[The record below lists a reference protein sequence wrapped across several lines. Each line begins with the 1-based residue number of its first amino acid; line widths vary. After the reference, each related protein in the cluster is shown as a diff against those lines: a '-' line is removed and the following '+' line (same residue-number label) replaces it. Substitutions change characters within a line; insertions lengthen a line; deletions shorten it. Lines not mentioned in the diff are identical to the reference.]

1 MSLRRAGRLSA
12 MMLAALLMVACG
24 QVYRPVVI
32 PCSAGGVPGCPP
44 EPAPTPASFHAV
56 FGISTNLP
64 NAPGGAFQIDVG
76 GDSIIAETPTS
87 DQSAPN
93 LGANPTYAAV
103 LPNDTRLFVASAGS
117 VEGLVDAVSY
127 VAPAFQSTIATG
139 FGPVANVNLPYQSS
153 SITAISESGNLVTA
167 TLSAALS
174 TMSNP
179 AGYTIVITNVIIPN
193 CLLPACNP
201 NAYDGAFPLVSN
213 NGTTITYSNPNTGLA
228 LGGLGGTAT
237 FPPQPV
243 FLASSQNTAMYV
255 ANYNTNSIFAINTT
269 ANTVSNTATYPAV
282 GVHPVSLA
290 ELPNGLKLY
299 SANEGDNTVSSL
311 TVQALTPNVVTVPA
325 GVTLTNPVW
334 VVARGDSQKVYVL
347 TEGSATAQGELLT
360 IDTATD
366 TINPNPLPVGSGA
379 NFLYFDLYLNRLYV
393 VNPATSMVYV
403 FSDTGGAN
411 DTPVQLAAISFGL
424 GSAPCPTGPSA
435 CVPTS
440 VTSLT
445 DGSRFYVASYQLAT
459 SCPDPFIGAASSCI
473 IPGLTVFDA
482 PSILP
487 KITPALTLLTYP
499 PFAADVATNQ
509 YQYGV
514 PQVGSCASPV
524 LPAVYAPGD
533 TRFRVFTTSSEDA
546 SHVYVSMCDAGA
558 IAVINTTD
566 ANVNGIGGGT
576 TPADSLVTDLS
587 TAVGVCTQ
595 TSCNTA
601 ATISAFSIANNVVTF
616 QGANQFAAGQ
626 QITISGLSTGSY
638 LNNLNLTVLGTGL
651 TASQFEVDFTYS
663 NVSLTSDS
671 GTAVPLPPLQTPI
684 FLLTG
689 Q

>member
-1 MSLRRAGRLSA
+1 MSLRRAGRLAA
-12 MMLAALLMVACG
+12 MVLPSLLMVACG

-64 NAPGGAFQIDVG
+64 NAPGGAMQIDVG

-103 LPNDTRLFVASAGS
+103 LPNDSRLFVASAGS
-117 VEGLVDAVSY
+117 VEGGVDAVSY
-127 VAPAFQSTIATG
+127 LGPAFQSTQATG
-139 FGPVANVNLPYQSS
+139 FGPVANVNLPYQAS

-167 TLSAALS
+167 TLSAPLS
-174 TMSNP
+174 TP
-179 AGYTIVITNVIIPN
+179 VGYTVVITNVIIPN
-193 CLLPACNP
+193 CSQPSCNP
-201 NAYDGAFPLVSN
+201 NAYDGAFALVSN
-213 NGTTITYSNPNTGLA
+213 GGTTITYSNPNANLA
-228 LGGLGGTAT
+228 PGSIGGTAT

-243 FLASSQNTAMYV
+243 FLNSTQNTAMFV
-255 ANYNTNSIFAINTT
+255 ANYNTNSIFAINAT
-269 ANTVSNTATYPAV
+269 ANTVSNSVAV

-299 SANEGDNTVSSL
+299 SANQGDNTVSSV
-311 TVQALTPNVVTVPA
+311 TVQTLTPNVVTVPS
-325 GVTLTNPVW
+325 GVTLTTPVW

-347 TEGSATAQGELLT
+347 TEGSTTVEGQLLT

-366 TINPNPLPVGSGA
+366 TVNPNPLSVGAGA
-379 NFLYFDLYLNRLYV
+379 NFLYLDIYLNRLYV
-393 VNPATSMVYV
+393 ANPATSMVYV

-411 DTPVQLAAISFGL
+411 DTPVQLAAISFGP
-424 GSAPCPTGPSA
+424 GSAACPLGCS
-435 CVPTS
+435 PTS
-440 VTSLT
+440 VTALT
-445 DGSRFYVASYQLAT
+445 DGSRFYVASYELAA
-459 SCPDPFIGAASSCI
+459 SCPDAFIGASSSCI

-482 PSILP
+482 LSITP

-509 YQYGV
+509 YQYAV

-558 IAVINTTD
+558 VADINTTD
-566 ANVNGIGGGT
+566 ANINGIGGGT
-576 TPADSLVTDLS
+576 TPADSVVTDLS
-587 TAVGVCTQ
+587 TAVGICTQ

-601 ATISAFSIANNVVTF
+601 ATITAFSITNNVVTF

-626 QITISGLSTGSY
+626 QITISGLTTGSY
-638 LNNLNLTVLGTGL
+638 LNSLNLTVLGTGL
-651 TASQFEVDFTYS
+651 TSSQFEVDFTYS
-663 NVSLTSDS
+663 NVALTSDS

>member
-1 MSLRRAGRLSA
+1 MSLRRAGRLAA
-12 MMLAALLMVACG
+12 MVLPLVLCLACG

-44 EPAPTPASFHAV
+44 EPAPTPGSFHAV
-56 FGISTNLP
+56 FGLSTNLP
-64 NAPGGAFQIDVG
+64 NAPGGAMQIDVA

-103 LPNDTRLFVASAGS
+103 LPNDSRLFVASAGS
-117 VEGLVDAVSY
+117 VEGGVDAVSY
-127 VAPAFQSTIATG
+127 LSPAFQSTQATG
-139 FGPVANVNLPYQSS
+139 FGPVNNVNLPYQAS

-167 TLSAALS
+167 TLSAPLS
-174 TMSNP
+174 TLTNTV
-179 AGYTIVITNVIIPN
+179 GYTVVITNVIIPN
-193 CLLPACNP
+193 CLQPACNP
-201 NAYDGAFPLVSN
+201 NAYDGAFALVSN
-213 NGTTITYSNPNTGLA
+213 SGTTITYSDPSAGLA
-228 LGGLGGTAT
+228 PGAVGGTAT

-243 FLASSQNTAMYV
+243 FLNTTQNTAMYV

-269 ANTVSNTATYPAV
+269 ANTVSNTVAYPAV

-290 ELPNGLKLY
+290 ELPNGLKIY

-311 TVQALTPNVVTVPA
+311 TVQTLTPNVVTVPA
-325 GVTLTNPVW
+325 GITLTTPVW

-347 TEGSATAQGELLT
+347 TEGNTTVEGQLLT

-366 TINPNPLPVGSGA
+366 TINSNPIPVGAGA

-393 VNPATSMVYV
+393 ANPATSMVYV

-411 DTPVQLAAISFGL
+411 DTPVQLAAISFGP
-424 GSAPCPTGPSA
+424 GSAACPLGCS
-435 CVPTS
+435 PTS
-440 VTSLT
+440 VTALT
-445 DGSRFYVASYQLAT
+445 DGSRFYVASYELAV
-459 SCPDPFIGAASSCI
+459 SCPDPFVGASSSCI

-482 PSILP
+482 ATITP
-487 KITPALTLLTYP
+487 KISPALTLLTYP

-509 YQYGV
+509 YQYAV

-533 TRFRVFTTSSEDA
+533 TRFRVFTTSAEDA
-546 SHVYVSMCDAGA
+546 SHVYVSMCDAAA
-558 IAVINTTD
+558 IADINTTD
-566 ANVNGIGGGT
+566 ANINGTGGGT

-587 TAVGVCTQ
+587 TAVGVCSQ

-601 ATISAFSIANNVVTF
+601 STITAFSITNNVVTF

-626 QITISGLSTGSY
+626 QITISGLTTGSY

-651 TASQFEVDFTYS
+651 TSSQFEVDFTYS
-663 NVSLTSDS
+663 NVSLTTDS

-684 FLLTG
+684 FLLMG

>member
-1 MSLRRAGRLSA
+1 MSLRRGGRLAA
-12 MMLAALLMVACG
+12 MVLPSLLMVACG

-44 EPAPTPASFHAV
+44 EPAPTPGSFHAV

-64 NAPGGAFQIDVG
+64 NAPGGALQIDVA

-93 LGANPTYAAV
+93 LGVNPTYAAI
-103 LPNDTRLFVASAGS
+103 LPNNTRLFIASAGS
-117 VEGLVDAVSY
+117 VEGVVDTVSS
-127 VAPAFQSTIATG
+127 VAPAFQSTTATG
-139 FGPVANVNLPYQSS
+139 FGQLINVNLPYQTAN
-153 SITAISESGNLVTA
+153 ITAISESGNLVTA
-167 TLSAALS
+167 TVSAPLS
-174 TMSNP
+174 TP
-179 AGYTIVITNVIIPN
+179 VGYTVVITNVIIPN
-193 CLLPACNP
+193 CLQPACNP
-201 NAYDGAFPLVSN
+201 NAYDGAFALVSN
-213 NGTTITYSNPNTGLA
+213 NGTTITYSNQNANLA
-228 LGGLGGTAT
+228 PGSLGGTAT

-243 FLASSQNTAMYV
+243 FLNTTQNTAMYV
-255 ANYNTNSIFAINTT
+255 ANYNTNSIFAINAT
-269 ANTVSNTATYPAV
+269 ANTVSNSVAV

-325 GVTLTNPVW
+325 GVTLTTPVW

-347 TEGSATAQGELLT
+347 TEGSTTAVGQLLT

-366 TINPNPLPVGSGA
+366 TVNPNPLPVGAGA

-393 VNPATSMVYV
+393 ANPATSMVYV

-411 DTPVQLAAISFGL
+411 DTPVQLAAISFGP
-424 GSAPCPTGPSA
+424 GSAACPLGCS
-435 CVPTS
+435 PTS
-440 VTSLT
+440 VTALT
-445 DGSRFYVASYQLAT
+445 DGSRFYVASYQLAA
-459 SCPDPFIGAASSCI
+459 SCPDLFIGASSSCI

-482 PSILP
+482 ASITP

-499 PFAADVATNQ
+499 PFAADVATSQ
-509 YQYGV
+509 YQYAV

-524 LPAVYAPGD
+524 LPAVYAPGA

-546 SHVYVSMCDAGA
+546 SHVYVSMCDASA
-558 IAVINTTD
+558 IADINTTD
-566 ANVNGIGGGT
+566 ANINGTGGGT

-587 TAVGVCTQ
+587 AAVGVCTQ

-601 ATISAFSIANNVVTF
+601 STITAFSITNNVVTF

-626 QITISGLSTGSY
+626 QITISGLTTGSY
-638 LNNLNLTVLGTGL
+638 LNSLNLTVLGTGL
-651 TASQFEVDFTYS
+651 TSSQFEVDFTYS
-663 NVSLTSDS
+663 NVALTSDS

>member
-1 MSLRRAGRLSA
+1 M
-12 MMLAALLMVACG
+12 
-24 QVYRPVVI
+24 
-32 PCSAGGVPGCPP
+32 
-44 EPAPTPASFHAV
+44 
-56 FGISTNLP
+56 
-64 NAPGGAFQIDVG
+64 QIDVG

-103 LPNDTRLFVASAGS
+103 LPNDSRLFVASAGS
-117 VEGLVDAVSY
+117 VEGGVDAVSY
-127 VAPAFQSTIATG
+127 LGPAFQSTQATG
-139 FGPVANVNLPYQSS
+139 FGPVANVNLPYQAS

-167 TLSAALS
+167 TLSAPLS
-174 TMSNP
+174 TP
-179 AGYTIVITNVIIPN
+179 VGYTVVITNVIIPN
-193 CLLPACNP
+193 CSQPSCNP
-201 NAYDGAFPLVSN
+201 NAYDGAFALVSN
-213 NGTTITYSNPNTGLA
+213 GGTTITYSNPNANLA
-228 LGGLGGTAT
+228 PGSIGGTAT

-243 FLASSQNTAMYV
+243 FLNSTQNTAMFV
-255 ANYNTNSIFAINTT
+255 ANYNTNSIFAINAT
-269 ANTVSNTATYPAV
+269 ANTVSNSVAV

-299 SANEGDNTVSSL
+299 SANQGDNTVSSV
-311 TVQALTPNVVTVPA
+311 TVQTLTPNVVTVPS
-325 GVTLTNPVW
+325 GVTLTTPVW

-347 TEGSATAQGELLT
+347 TEGSTTVEGQLLT

-366 TINPNPLPVGSGA
+366 TVNPNPLSVGAGA
-379 NFLYFDLYLNRLYV
+379 NFLYLDIYLNRLYV
-393 VNPATSMVYV
+393 ANPATSMVYV

-411 DTPVQLAAISFGL
+411 DTPVQLAAISFGP
-424 GSAPCPTGPSA
+424 GSAACPLGCS
-435 CVPTS
+435 PTS
-440 VTSLT
+440 VTALT
-445 DGSRFYVASYQLAT
+445 DGSRFYVASYELAA
-459 SCPDPFIGAASSCI
+459 SCPDAFIGASSSCI

-482 PSILP
+482 LSITP

-509 YQYGV
+509 YQYAV

-558 IAVINTTD
+558 VADINTTD
-566 ANVNGIGGGT
+566 ANINGIGGGT
-576 TPADSLVTDLS
+576 TPADSVVTDLS
-587 TAVGVCTQ
+587 TAVGICTQ

-601 ATISAFSIANNVVTF
+601 ATITAFSITNNVVTF

-626 QITISGLSTGSY
+626 QITISGLTTGSY
-638 LNNLNLTVLGTGL
+638 LNSLNLTVLGTGL
-651 TASQFEVDFTYS
+651 TSSQFEVDFTYS
-663 NVSLTSDS
+663 NVALTSDS